1 MELPAFR
8 LDGKV
13 ALVTGAS
20 GDLGATAAMAFAQ
33 AGASLV
39 LTARRVDLCEAVAER
54 ARQAGVKAIAV
65 QADIQ
70 DRADVAALAQR
81 AKAAFGGVDILF
93 NNAGITSPKAFLES
107 SEEEWFRVCDTNI
120 RGTVHCI
127 RAIAPMMI
135 ERGGGRIINM
145 GSILSKVGM
154 ANRSAY
160 IASKSAIV
168 HLTQALAF
176 EFGPHGITVN
186 AIGPTVIVTG
196 LNRHLVEQQ
205 PALYDGVLKRSAL
218 GRLGRPEDIAGAL
231 VFLASPAAAF
241 ITGQTLYIDGGYTA
255 G

>member
-1 MELPAFR
+1 MELPTFR

-20 GDLGATAAMAFAQ
+20 GDLGSLAAMAFAQ
-33 AGASLV
+33 AGADLV
-39 LTARRVDLCEAVAER
+39 LTARRTDLCEGLAQRIRDAGGRAVA
-54 ARQAGVKAIAV
+54 VL
-65 QADIQ
+65 ADIQ
-70 DRADVAALAQR
+70 DKDQVAALADR
-81 AKAAFGGVDILF
+81 ARDEFGGVDILF

-107 SEEEWFRVCDTNI
+107 SEEEWFRVCDVNI

-127 RAIAPMMI
+127 RAVAPMMI

-160 IASKSAIV
+160 IASKSAIA

-176 EFGPHGITVN
+176 EFGPYRITVN

-205 PALYDGVLKRSAL
+205 PALYDSVLKRSAL
-218 GRLGRPEDIAGAL
+218 GRLGKPEDIAGAL

-241 ITGQTLYIDGGYTA
+241 ITGQTLYVDGGYTA